1 MFDYNTITRGNQL
14 TMYFKFKSKN
24 EAIAYHKL
32 TNAEMGSV
40 IFADDGTPSSL
51 NEEVMYQYDLWCK
64 RPERKV
70 GKLVSIAGRSLD
82 QLMSMYE
89 ELLIGAFLLQKE
101 DMDTTGYEH
110 TIDWLRT
117 TDFYRAPASTQYH
130 ESFPGGLLVHSLNVY
145 NKMLYLRVSE
155 PFRNVDLAQAT
166 IVALTH
172 DWCKID
178 YYEPYQKNVKNEKTG
193 QWDKETAY
201 KVNQKGIP
209 LGHGSSSLYLVMKK
223 LPLEL
228 TDEQALALRWHMNVW
243 NVADIEKSELQN
255 ANTHY
260 PMVYLI
266 QFADQLACTEYPSAN
281 TKGES

>member
-1 MFDYNTITRGNQL
+1 MFDYNSFPIGEAL
-14 TMYFKFKSKN
+14 VADFKMKSKN

-32 TNAEMGSV
+32 TNSEMGSI
-40 IFADDGTPSSL
+40 IFADDGTPSSD
-51 NEEVMYQYDLWCK
+51 NAEVMHQYELWCK

-70 GKLVSIAGRSLD
+70 GKLVNLAGRSLE
-82 QLMSMYE
+82 QLMTMYE
-89 ELLIGAFLLQKE
+89 ELLIGAMIMQSE
-101 DMDTTGYEH
+101 DSDFSGYAY

-130 ESFPGGLLVHSLNVY
+130 ENFPGGLLVHSLNVY

-155 PFRNVDLAQAT
+155 PFRKVDLAQAT

-178 YYEPYQKNVKNEKTG
+178 YYESYQKNVKNEKTG
-193 QWDKETAY
+193 QWEKETAY

-209 LGHGSSSLYLVMKK
+209 LGHGVSSLYLAMTK
-223 LPLEL
+223 LVLKL

-243 NVADIEKSELQN
+243 NVADVEKSELQK
-255 ANTHY
+255 ANSTY

-266 QFADQLACTEYPSAN
+266 QFADQLACTEYPSE
-281 TKGES
+281 TDKEK